1 MERPLRRARIAPYA
15 ALLLAGSFLAG
26 CEHRTEP
33 RDTPET
39 AAAAP
44 AWIRTE
50 CYLGM
55 NIPGGGQ
62 VSAAEWQAFLD
73 SEVTPRF
80 REGLTVFEASGQ
92 YLGQDGKLVREPTKV
107 LLVLHPDGA
116 EHRARVDAV
125 AAAYKKRFKQESVLI
140 VRTRAQVSF

>member
-1 MERPLRRARIAPYA
+1 MRSVFRARVASYA

-26 CEHRTEP
+26 CERRTEP
-33 RDTPET
+33 RDPPE
-39 AAAAP
+39 AAATAP

-55 NIPGGGQ
+55 NMPGGGQ
-62 VSAAEWQAFLD
+62 VSAAEWQDFLD
-73 SEVTPRF
+73 TEVTPRF
-80 REGLTVFEASGQ
+80 REGLTVFDARGQ
-92 YLGQDGKLVREPTKV
+92 YLGQDGKLVREPSKV

-116 EHRARVDAV
+116 EHRARAEAI